1 MDFNNKTI
9 VITGG
14 ANGIGRCM
22 VEEFAKTVRMLLLV
36 MLINSMEIN
45 CFWKLEA
52 NIYIFTAIYR
62 KKRY

>member
-22 VEEFAKTVRMLLLV
+22 VEEFAKNGANVAFIDVDKLNGDKLLL
-36 MLINSMEIN
+36 EIGSKHL
-45 CFWKLEA
+45 F
-52 NIYIFTAIYR
+52 FTAIYR